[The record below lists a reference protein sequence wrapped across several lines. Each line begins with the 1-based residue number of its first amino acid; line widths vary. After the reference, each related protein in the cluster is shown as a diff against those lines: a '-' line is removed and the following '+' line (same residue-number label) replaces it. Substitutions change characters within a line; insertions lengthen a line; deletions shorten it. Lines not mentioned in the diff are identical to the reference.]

1 MKTTHSTTKEELKV
15 EWHKVD
21 ANDKVLGRI
30 ATDIAHLLMGKHRTN
45 YAPYLRSVDHVIV
58 TNSAKVHLTGN
69 KEKDK
74 MYRSHSGYIGNLRE
88 YTASQ
93 IRERVPNRL
102 IFEAVK
108 GMLPKN
114 RLQKVRLANLH
125 IFEGDEH
132 PHSAQ
137 VKDK

>member
-1 MKTTHSTTKEELKV
+1 
-15 EWHKVD
+15 
-21 ANDKVLGRI
+21 
-30 ATDIAHLLMGKHRTN
+30 MGKHRVN
-45 YAPYLRSVDHVIV
+45 YAPYLKSVDHVVV
-58 TNSAKVHLTGN
+58 TNSSKVVLTGN

-93 IRERVPNRL
+93 IRARVPNRL

-125 IFEGDEH
+125 IFETEDY
-132 PHSAQ
+132 PHKAQ
-137 VKDK
+137 VKD

>member
-1 MKTTHSTTKEELKV
+1 MKTTHSTTKDELQIS
-15 EWHKVD
+15 WHKID
-21 ANDKVLGRI
+21 ADNKVLGKV
-30 ATDIAHLLMGKHRTN
+30 ATEIVHILMGKHRTN
-45 YAPYLRSVDHVIV
+45 YAPYLRSADHVVV
-58 TNSAKVHLTGN
+58 TNSSKVVLTGN
-69 KEKDK
+69 KENAK

-125 IFEGDEH
+125 IFENEEH
-132 PHSAQ
+132 PHKAQ
-137 VKDK
+137 VKD